1 MMRFPLND
9 DSQDQIEDLQHQL
22 DVLHTLTEMIADGK
36 VVAFRGEDGEV
47 LFKNV
52 EEEQNFGD
60 VNFNN

>member
-1 MMRFPLND
+1 MRFPLND